1 MAIYGDFEI
10 AKARNLQLD
19 ENGTMILSM
28 EFSDAEAEALQKAK
42 ELLRH
47 SGSLFCDSIFD
58 YEIGQDPVVDR
69 CLDPV
74 RAFGDSQLNQAGIVV
89 AFDTN
94 YLIRMSDILMKEAG
108 TNLVEDERRVLATI
122 ALSGFCN
129 ASLTPGFALAE
140 MFSEN
145 KKRAS
150 YLHDGFR
157 AFDYLSVQSPLEDIF
172 EGVVSGEVPNW
183 KMNIPTHTETPLDTI
198 RTIAENRKSKIELYA
213 CLCAAIVERV
223 NGVHLDQNAKFEA
236 FITRVFHTGAFA
248 VGSLRYFALYFSE
261 EPARRGI
268 ARKSMLKSVHS
279 PSHEKAAAG
288 VRNAARDCYLA
299 SEYSS
304 SLNSFHER
312 RSSTVYA
319 TEDHGLQYLLN
330 WDWQERETENQAFSS
345 SLRNLRGGDL
355 PKSVAAIID
364 ETVSS
369 IPVELIDAGGNQPIR
384 SSARKFMEHPDQAIA
399 LAWNEFRGLF

>member
-1 MAIYGDFEI
+1 ME
-10 AKARNLQLD
+10 LD
-19 ENGTMILSM
+19 ESGTVVLSM
-28 EFSDAEAEALQKAK
+28 QFSDAEAEALQKAR

-58 YEIGQDPVVDR
+58 HEIGQDPVVDR
-69 CLDPV
+69 CLDPI
-74 RAFGDSQLNQAGIVV
+74 RAFGDSQLNEAGIVV

-94 YLIRMSDILMKEAG
+94 YLIRMSEILTKEPG

-140 MFSEN
+140 MYSEN
-145 KKRAS
+145 RNRAS
-150 YLHDGFR
+150 YLHDGFK
-157 AFDYLSVQSPLEDIF
+157 AFDYLCVQSSLEDIF
-172 EGVVSGEVPNW
+172 EGVVSGKVPNW
-183 KMNIPTHTETPLDTI
+183 NLNIPTHAETPLDTI

-213 CLCAAIVERV
+213 CLCAAIIERV
-223 NGVHLDQNAKFEA
+223 NGVHLDENAKLEA
-236 FITRVFHTGAFA
+236 FIARIFKTGAFA

-261 EPARRGI
+261 EPAKRGI
-268 ARKSMLKSVHS
+268 PRKSMLKSVHS

-312 RSSTVYA
+312 TSSTVYA
-319 TEDHGLQYLLN
+319 TEDRALQHLLKR
-330 WDWQERETENQAFSS
+330 DWQERDTEGQSFSS
-345 SLRNLRGGDL
+345 SLRNLRGGNL
-355 PKSVAAIID
+355 PKSVESIID
-364 ETVSS
+364 KTVSS
-369 IPVELIDAGGNQPIR
+369 IPIELIKATNQQPLR
-384 SSARKFMEHPDQAIA
+384 SSAHKFMENPDQAIT
-399 LAWNEFRGLF
+399 LAWKEFNDLF

>member
-1 MAIYGDFEI
+1 MEL
-10 AKARNLQLD
+10 N
-19 ENGTMILSM
+19 ESGTVVLSM
-28 EFSDAEAEALQKAK
+28 QFSDAEVEALEKAR
-42 ELLRH
+42 ELLRR

-58 YEIGQDPVVDR
+58 HEIDQDPVVDC
-69 CLDPV
+69 CLDPI
-74 RAFGDSQLNQAGIVV
+74 RAFGDRQLNEAGIVV

-94 YLIRMSDILMKEAG
+94 YLIRMSEILMKEPG
-108 TNLVEDERRVLATI
+108 TNLIEDERRVLATI

-129 ASLTPGFALAE
+129 ASMTPGFALAE
-140 MFSEN
+140 MYSEN
-145 KKRAS
+145 KNRAS

-157 AFDYLSVQSPLEDIF
+157 AFDFLCVQSRLEDIC
-172 EGVVSGEVPNW
+172 EGVVSGKVPNW
-183 KMNIPTHTETPLDTI
+183 NLNTPTHVETPLDTI
-198 RTIAENRKSKIELYA
+198 RTIAENRKSKVELYA
-213 CLCAAIVERV
+213 CLCAAIIERA
-223 NGVHLDQNAKFEA
+223 NGVHLDENAKLEA
-236 FITRVFHTGAFA
+236 FITRIFKTGAFA

-261 EPARRGI
+261 EPAKRGI
-268 ARKSMLKSVHS
+268 PRKSMLKSVHS

-312 RSSTVYA
+312 NSSTVYA
-319 TEDHGLQYLLN
+319 TEDRALQYLLN
-330 WDWQERETENQAFSS
+330 RDWQERENEDQAFSS

-364 ETVSS
+364 EIVSS
-369 IPVELIDAGGNQPIR
+369 TPVELIKAARNQPIR

-399 LAWNEFRGLF
+399 LAWDELRGLF